1 MHVPISSR
9 KGWVKSKIKKLMNPS
24 IALISSPY
32 SQHPRYRR
40 MENSIVSKVSLRT
53 SQRREYN
60 RIYVMINVWG
70 SLGSIKSIHRVTV
83 STLLTSNAPSVV
95 IVTVLSRTRTLK
107 HKDDK
112 DVTKKIEWEDN
123 EWFYTCNIE
132 RVSQVT
138 PIFDERNLFLEYKNE
153 LHFCTYL
160 LISPIPNFSA
170 KV

>member
-1 MHVPISSR
+1 
-9 KGWVKSKIKKLMNPS
+9 
-24 IALISSPY
+24 
-32 SQHPRYRR
+32 

-95 IVTVLSRTRTLK
+95 IVTVLSRSKTQK

-112 DVTKKIEWEDN
+112 DVTKKIE
-123 EWFYTCNIE
+123 
-132 RVSQVT
+132 
-138 PIFDERNLFLEYKNE
+138 
-153 LHFCTYL
+153 
-160 LISPIPNFSA
+160 
-170 KV
+170 